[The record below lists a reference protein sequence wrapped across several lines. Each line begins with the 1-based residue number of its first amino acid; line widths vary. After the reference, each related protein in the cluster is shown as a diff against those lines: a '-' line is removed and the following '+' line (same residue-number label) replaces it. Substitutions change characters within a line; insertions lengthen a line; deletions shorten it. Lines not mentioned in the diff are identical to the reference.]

1 MSVVRARK
9 NQKLVRCL
17 GLLASASLMSFM
29 MADDAQAACVVNSP
43 TGAPLNNLPNDA
55 DVNCTG
61 VTNGQTIAANG
72 VSADIDIDAGGAFNN
87 GVVTINGPDTRVFF
101 GVFGGSATTVQNLV
115 LTTTPGQAATNVRF
129 FNADVA
135 NLTAQI
141 DGQQTTLRF
150 LNGTDVTATPGNIQL
165 NGATNNPGP
174 GGNGILSL
182 EGGSTV
188 TAIGAGNGSYLL
200 TTGAG
205 NESVFVIDSSLTA
218 AADGL
223 LISTGAGSDLIN
235 IWGNSTLAGGS
246 GTLSIDG
253 GADFDRIR
261 FRAGSTAIIHDVDVS
276 NVEEAVFE
284 SFSATAPLIMR
295 GTANYSTVFIGGGG
309 TTRFDDIAAL
319 GANNAAV
326 QVTPGSTLELN
337 ANAIS
342 TLNHVFSGSGTIR
355 QTEGVNIL
363 NGNSSGFSGT
373 YIIDFNRT
381 ILGNSNALG
390 TANIVNNS
398 LLFFADFALAND
410 ISGTGQVIV
419 TGVGNSRLSGA
430 NTFSGG
436 LDIRGGVLDVAS
448 VNNLGTGTVTS
459 STAGA
464 VLAVGNTTNEVLS
477 NNLTGNLALVMGGTG
492 ILDLTGTNS
501 YALGT
506 LINNGAVRVDSFARL
521 GTGQV
526 IANSGGALILNYNG
540 AGQLLQTAPFM
551 TGGGSFIKE
560 GTGDVVMSQTS
571 TYTGGTIIR
580 AGRIGLNN
588 GNALGTGNI
597 EVNGGAELGI
607 GNITLANSVTG
618 AGNIV
623 KTANNGATLTGNN
636 SGFTGLLDVQDGWIE
651 ASDGS
656 ALGSGTVSIASG
668 SYVTVNSAGVDT
680 VIAASLTGAG
690 DLELASSN
698 RFTLTGSNS
707 NLSGVVFVN
716 SGTLQIEGS
725 QNIGSTARID
735 LTGAT
740 SVLDLSTNALTTL
753 SNDVTGLGRIV
764 KTGSGTVSLIGANTY
779 SGGTDIQQGAIRVT
793 DISFLGTGAITV
805 QAGAALDLSI
815 AGQQTLN
822 QSVTGAGILR
832 KSDVGELTL
841 LSNSLTGG
849 VDIVGGRVIVNTAAA
864 LGGGPVTTAADTQLV
879 FDNGTTEVSNTVISG
894 AGALTKNGNGLLVMN
909 NANSFTGGTVI
920 NSGRVGLNNGL
931 GLGTGD
937 VVVLQN
943 AILGIGGVNFANNV
957 SGAGQIIK
965 TANNVAVMTGTNTH
979 SGGTDIQ
986 QGGIIVNSPAALG
999 TGAVSLSG
1007 ANTTLTVNYSGTT
1020 NVALNNQING
1030 VGTLIKD
1037 GSGTVV
1043 MNASGNS
1050 YSGGTLI
1057 SAGRLG
1063 LNFGD
1068 SLGTGIVQINSGA
1081 ELALGDI
1088 TFSNNVQG
1096 AGQIIKTSAGATTLS
1111 GTNTH
1116 SGGISIL
1123 GGSLNVT
1130 GSGALGSGT
1139 VNIAAGAALNYTNTN
1154 AVTFANGLSGSGSF
1168 NKLGT
1173 GQLSFANNFALGSL
1187 NLQAG
1192 RTRMNVVGTTNVIV
1206 GANATLDGTGRII
1219 GNLTNNGTIAPGNS
1233 IGTLTVQGNY
1243 THNANSVL
1251 EIEFDGA
1258 GNIDLL
1264 DVTGNATLNGG
1275 TLRFVSIGGA
1285 EGQGGTFLRTGGTL
1299 SGTFATVETIGAQ
1312 LPLAVIYQTNSAFMA
1327 PSVLTARPSTFNAQS
1342 MAAADSAL
1350 GFVDS
1355 IGIGVV
1361 RHGEGNRIWLNGFGA
1376 WGKRSASGT
1385 TLAYDHDTR
1394 GTSGGINFDAGSNV
1408 TLGAAFGW
1416 AKGDITL
1423 GANGGGGEQ
1432 SSLLGSLHAR
1442 YSGTGFVFGGGLLF
1456 GKVDQDTTRNVSFNG
1471 FAASVDGS
1479 TDSKIFG
1486 GFAEL
1491 GVPLGSTGGW
1501 AFSAQA
1507 RGSYVRQTQDAYSE
1521 SGTSPLRLSIG
1532 ELKTNSLEGQAK
1544 LTAKTSLWDRSN
1556 GGEETPEGLDLRIN
1570 LGARYLGALGDR
1582 EIPVTFAAS
1591 NAGIVLQGDTRDSLQ
1606 GLFGVALDYTIRNGA
1621 TFSIGYRGE
1630 VGQTDRHAVHAGVS
1644 FAF

>member
-1 MSVVRARK
+1 MSVVRVRK
-9 NQKLVRCL
+9 NQKLVRNL
-17 GLLASASLMSFM
+17 SFLASASFMSIM
-29 MADDAQAACVVNSP
+29 MAGEAQAACVPTPSQPLNAITTDGTIVLCTGVVNGQVVTVNADGTNVDTNGSGTFVTGANINVSGNNNVVQVRNNATLNGSQVTMSGTGNTLFYGSNAISNGSIVNITGADSQLIFGSGSQVTQNPGQTSISSAVGQQNAIFINVGGGLFTTGSNGQYLLNGGAGNQNVTILGILQGPGDGLAIALGDGDDSITIGGTANVTTQSAGAAIFNGGIGNDTFSLNYNGTWIHNTLGFETININPNTAVTLTGSNADATQINVQSGNVTVNS
-43 TGAPLNNLPNDA
+43 GAPL
-55 DVNCTG
+55 
-61 VTNGQTIAANG
+61 G
-72 VSADIDIDAGGAFNN
+72 VSNSAIDIGQFGNLNLNYTTSVNFNHTLTGSGGLNVN
-87 GVVTINGPDTRVFF
+87 SSGNTITF
-101 GVFGGSATTVQNLV
+101 
-115 LTTTPGQAATNVRF
+115 
-129 FNADVA
+129 
-135 NLTAQI
+135 
-141 DGQQTTLRF
+141 
-150 LNGTDVTATPGNIQL
+150 
-165 NGATNNPGP
+165 
-174 GGNGILSL
+174 GGNGS
-182 EGGSTV
+182 GYS
-188 TAIGAGNGSYLL
+188 GAVAVG
-200 TTGAG
+200 TG
-205 NESVFVIDSSLTA
+205 TA
-218 AADGL
+218 AVVAIAD
-223 LISTGAGSDLIN
+223 
-235 IWGNSTLAGGS
+235 
-246 GTLSIDG
+246 
-253 GADFDRIR
+253 
-261 FRAGSTAIIHDVDVS
+261 
-276 NVEEAVFE
+276 
-284 SFSATAPLIMR
+284 
-295 GTANYSTVFIGGGG
+295 
-309 TTRFDDIAAL
+309 
-319 GANNAAV
+319 
-326 QVTPGSTLELN
+326 
-337 ANAIS
+337 
-342 TLNHVFSGSGTIR
+342 
-355 QTEGVNIL
+355 
-363 NGNSSGFSGT
+363 
-373 YIIDFNRT
+373 
-381 ILGNSNALG
+381 ALG
-390 TANIVNNS
+390 TGNISNGGTVSFGGFNLTNN
-398 LLFFADFALAND
+398 

-419 TGVGNSRLSGA
+419 TGVGNSRLSGT

-436 LDIRGGVLDVAS
+436 LDVQGGVLDVSS
-448 VNNLGTGTVTS
+448 VNSLGTGTVTS

-464 VLAVGNTTNEVLS
+464 VLALGNSTNEVLS

-506 LINNGAVRVDSFARL
+506 LINSGAVRVDSFARL

-560 GTGDVVMSQTS
+560 GTGDVVMNQAS

-607 GNITLANSVTG
+607 GNITLGNSITG

-656 ALGSGTVSIASG
+656 AFGSGTVSIASG

-707 NLSGVVFVN
+707 NLTGIVFVN

-725 QNIGSTARID
+725 QNIGSGARID

-740 SVLDLSTNALTTL
+740 SVLDLSTAALTTL
-753 SNDVTGLGRIV
+753 ANDVTGLGRIV
-764 KTGSGTVSLIGANTY
+764 KTGSGTVSLVGANTY

-832 KSDVGELTL
+832 KSDVGDLTL

-849 VDIVGGRVIVNTAAA
+849 VDIIGGRVIVNTAAA

-879 FDNGTTEVSNTVISG
+879 FDNSTTEVSNTVISG

-931 GLGTGD
+931 GLGTGN

-965 TANNVAVMTGTNTH
+965 TANNIAVMTGTNTH

-1007 ANTTLTVNYSGTT
+1007 ANTTLTVDYSGTT

-1043 MNASGNS
+1043 MNAFGNS

-1057 SAGRLG
+1057 NAGRLG

-1088 TFSNNVQG
+1088 SFSNNVQG
-1096 AGQIIKTSAGATTLS
+1096 AGQIVKTSGGATTLS

-1130 GSGALGSGT
+1130 GSGALGSGA

-1192 RTRMNVVGTTNVIV
+1192 RTRMNVVGTTNVTV

-1219 GNLTNNGTIAPGNS
+1219 GNLTNNGTVAPGNS

-1251 EIEFDGA
+1251 EIEFDDA

-1299 SGTFATVETIGAQ
+1299 TGTFATVETIGAQ

-1355 IGIGVV
+1355 IGIGEV

-1556 GGEETPEGLDLRIN
+1556 GGEETPEGVDLRID

>member
-1 MSVVRARK
+1 MSVVRVRK
-9 NQKLVRCL
+9 NQKLVRNL
-17 GLLASASLMSFM
+17 SFLASASFMSIM
-29 MADDAQAACVVNSP
+29 MAGEAQAACVPTPSQPLNAITTDGTIVLCTGVVNGQVVTVNADGTNVDTNGSGTFVTGANINVSGNNNVVQVRNNATLNGSQVTMSGTGNTLFYGSNAISNGSIVNITGADLQLIFGSGSQVTQNPGQTSISSAVGQQNTIFINVGGGLFTTGSNGQYLLNGGAGNQNVTILGFLQGPGDGLAIALGDGDDSITIGGTANVTTQNAGAAVFNGGIGNDTFSLNYNGTWIHNTLGFETININPNTAVTLTGSNADATQINVQSGNVTVNS
-43 TGAPLNNLPNDA
+43 GAPL
-55 DVNCTG
+55 
-61 VTNGQTIAANG
+61 G
-72 VSADIDIDAGGAFNN
+72 VSNSAIDIGQFGNLNLNYTTSANFNHTLTGSGGLNVN
-87 GVVTINGPDTRVFF
+87 SSGNTITF
-101 GVFGGSATTVQNLV
+101 
-115 LTTTPGQAATNVRF
+115 
-129 FNADVA
+129 
-135 NLTAQI
+135 
-141 DGQQTTLRF
+141 
-150 LNGTDVTATPGNIQL
+150 
-165 NGATNNPGP
+165 
-174 GGNGILSL
+174 GGNGS
-182 EGGSTV
+182 GYS
-188 TAIGAGNGSYLL
+188 GAVAVG
-200 TTGAG
+200 TG
-205 NESVFVIDSSLTA
+205 TA
-218 AADGL
+218 AVVAIAD
-223 LISTGAGSDLIN
+223 
-235 IWGNSTLAGGS
+235 
-246 GTLSIDG
+246 
-253 GADFDRIR
+253 
-261 FRAGSTAIIHDVDVS
+261 
-276 NVEEAVFE
+276 
-284 SFSATAPLIMR
+284 
-295 GTANYSTVFIGGGG
+295 
-309 TTRFDDIAAL
+309 
-319 GANNAAV
+319 
-326 QVTPGSTLELN
+326 
-337 ANAIS
+337 
-342 TLNHVFSGSGTIR
+342 
-355 QTEGVNIL
+355 
-363 NGNSSGFSGT
+363 
-373 YIIDFNRT
+373 
-381 ILGNSNALG
+381 ALG
-390 TANIVNNS
+390 TGNISNSGTVSFGGFNLTNN
-398 LLFFADFALAND
+398 

-419 TGVGNSRLSGA
+419 TGVGNSRLSGT

-436 LDIRGGVLDVAS
+436 LDVQGGVLDVSS
-448 VNNLGTGTVTS
+448 VNSLGTGTVTS

-464 VLAVGNTTNEVLS
+464 VLALGNSTNEVLS

-540 AGQLLQTAPFM
+540 AGQLLQTTPFM
-551 TGGGSFIKE
+551 TGAGSFIKE
-560 GTGDVVMSQTS
+560 GSGDVVMSQTS
-571 TYTGGTIIR
+571 TFTGGTIIR

-588 GNALGTGNI
+588 GDALGTGSI
-597 EVNGGAELGI
+597 QIDSGAELGI
-607 GNITLANSVTG
+607 GNVALLNNISGTG
-618 AGNIV
+618 SIV
-623 KTANNGATLTGNN
+623 KTANGTAELGGNN
-636 SGFTGLLDVQDGWIE
+636 SGFTGTIDLQAGRISVTDGR
-651 ASDGS
+651 S
-656 ALGSGTVSIASG
+656 LGSGTVLVGNGTTLRTDNSILGDTTIVANLLGDGDFEKRG
-668 SYVTVNSAGVDT
+668 SNRVT
-680 VIAASLTGAG
+680 LTGANALTRNVFVRDGTLQIGG
-690 DLELASSN
+690 DQNVGSANIDLTLATSILDLSTNGSTTLSN
-698 RFTLTGSNS
+698 NIGGLGAVVKTGTGTVFLTGSNS
-707 NLSGVVFVN
+707 Y
-716 SGTLQIEGS
+716 
-725 QNIGSTARID
+725 A
-735 LTGAT
+735 
-740 SVLDLSTNALTTL
+740 
-753 SNDVTGLGRIV
+753 
-764 KTGSGTVSLIGANTY
+764 
-779 SGGTDIQQGAIRVT
+779 GGTDIQQGAIRVT
-793 DISFLGTGAITV
+793 DLNALGTGPVAV

-815 AGQQTLN
+815 NGVATYNGAI
-822 QSVTGAGILR
+822 SGAGILR
-832 KSDVGELTL
+832 KSDVGDLTL
-841 LSNSLTGG
+841 LSNTLTGG

-864 LGGGPVTTAADTQLV
+864 LGGGPVSTAADTQLV
-879 FDNGTTEVSNTVISG
+879 FDNSTTEVSNTVISG
-894 AGALTKNGNGLLVMN
+894 AGALTKNGTGLLVMN

-931 GLGTGD
+931 GLGTGN

-965 TANNVAVMTGTNTH
+965 TANNIAVMTGTNTH

-1007 ANTTLTVNYSGTT
+1007 ANTTLTVDYSGTT

-1057 SAGRLG
+1057 NAGRLG

-1088 TFSNNVQG
+1088 SFSNNVQG
-1096 AGQIIKTSAGATTLS
+1096 AGQIIKTSGGATTLS

-1130 GSGALGSGT
+1130 GSGALGSGA

-1173 GQLSFANNFALGSL
+1173 GQLSFANNFTLGSL

-1192 RTRMNVVGTTNVIV
+1192 RTRMNVVGTTNVTV

-1219 GNLTNNGTIAPGNS
+1219 GNLTNNGTVAPGNS

-1299 SGTFATVETIGAQ
+1299 TGTFATVETIGAQ

-1355 IGIGVV
+1355 IGIGEV

-1556 GGEETPEGLDLRIN
+1556 GGEETPEGVDLRID